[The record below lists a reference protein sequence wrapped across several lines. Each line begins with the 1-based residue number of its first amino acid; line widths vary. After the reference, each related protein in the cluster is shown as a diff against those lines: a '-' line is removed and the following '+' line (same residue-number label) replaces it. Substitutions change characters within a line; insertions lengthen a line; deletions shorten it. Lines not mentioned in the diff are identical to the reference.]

1 MEANTQERPKPKIVR
16 TLHYEC
22 AFVTVIA
29 VLIIF
34 LVILQKAEKN
44 WLAIQKSQT
53 WVERS

>member
-53 WVERS
+53 